1 MQPNI
6 WEQLEAHI
14 QHNLGTYGLKMQD
27 QFLLLKED
35 AEDLGMRPPDTE
47 ERQTELE
54 EIAG

>member
-1 MQPNI
+1 MEPNI

-35 AEDLGMRPPDTE
+35 AEDLGMCPPDTE